1 MLKYTIM
8 SEHGYIYILTNPA
21 FPQYVKIGYA
31 TDVEKRLKSLNGP
44 SVPFAF
50 RVYATYRVN
59 KKLGDIM
66 VHKMI
71 SKINP
76 SLRAV
81 DTTGNSHSRSSEFFD
96 MSAEDAYMIFE
107 AMAQLHGTEKNLK
120 LWKASEAEKQDEET
134 AKETQPNQNPFYE
147 EFWTVFEKEAIKYP
161 GFRDEISLR
170 KISTRPYTDLASGTS
185 GIRVTLFIRTREKN
199 IGGGIYFAGNKELYQ
214 AFYKHRAKIN
224 RQIREALPQG
234 SIRWTERAKDCTIR
248 HFLDADVKSTPKKDW
263 PKFARQLCQEALLMK
278 QIIQQNLP

>member
-1 MLKYTIM
+1 MK
-8 SEHGYIYILTNPA
+8 SGD
-21 FPQYVKIGYA
+21 VKIHNLID
-31 TDVEKRLKSLNGP
+31 T
-44 SVPFAF
+44 
-50 RVYATYRVN
+50 
-59 KKLGDIM
+59 
-66 VHKMI
+66 
-71 SKINP
+71 INP
-76 SLRAV
+76 DLRTIDRTDGKKRV
-81 DTTGNSHSRSSEFFD
+81 REFYA
-96 MSAEDAYMIFE
+96 MTAEDAYAILQ
-107 AMAQLHGTEKNLK
+107 AIAQLHGREKKLK
-120 LWKASEAEKQDEET
+120 LVKPREEEEQEADDAEESN
-134 AKETQPNQNPFYE
+134 AAPDDIYFN
-147 EFWTVFEKEAIKYP
+147 FWSVFDKEAKKYP

-278 QIIQQNLP
+278 LIIKQYLP

>member
-1 MLKYTIM
+1 M
-8 SEHGYIYILTNPA
+8 SEHGYIYILTNPS
-21 FPQYVKIGYA
+21 FPQFVKIGYA
-31 TDVEKRLKSLNGP
+31 TDVEKRLRSLSNKSCLP
-44 SVPFAF
+44 YSF
-50 RVYATYRVN
+50 RVYATYEVSM
-59 KKLGDIM
+59 KSGDVKI
-66 VHKMI
+66 HNLI
-71 SKINP
+71 DTINP
-76 SLRAV
+76 DLRTIDRTDGKKRV
-81 DTTGNSHSRSSEFFD
+81 REFYA
-96 MSAEDAYMIFE
+96 MTAEDAYAILQ
-107 AMAQLHGTEKNLK
+107 AIAQLHGREKKLK
-120 LWKASEAEKQDEET
+120 LVKPREEEEQEADDAEESN
-134 AKETQPNQNPFYE
+134 AAPDDIYFN
-147 EFWTVFEKEAIKYP
+147 FWSVFDKEAKKYP

-248 HFLDADVKSTPKKDW
+248 HFLDADVKSTLKKDW

-278 QIIQQNLP
+278 QIIQKYLP